1 MTDPDDME
9 VQIRRAVRRE
19 LVAAKLRGE
28 LLTSRHLLGRMK
40 MRGFGGLES
49 RLLLAQTV
57 RATLADIAATRS
69 YLGRFAEEVRRAHLR
84 VVD

>member
-1 MTDPDDME
+1 MAEPENME
-9 VQIRRAVRRE
+9 AQIRRAVRRE

-28 LLTSRHLLGRMK
+28 LLTSRQMIGRMM
-40 MRGFGGLES
+40 MRGFNDRSS
-49 RLLLAQTV
+49 RYLLAQTV
-57 RATLADIAATRS
+57 RMALADIAATRS